1 MKPSKR
7 LAHRV
12 IEGQAFILETQEK
25 RLHSLNPAAS
35 RIWKLMG
42 QGLPEADIVAAL
54 CSEFEV
60 DEAMARRDTRAFFS
74 RLEEMR
80 LVEAS

>member
-12 IEGQAFILETQEK
+12 IEGQAFILETKEK

-35 RIWKLMG
+35 RIWRLLG
-42 QGLPEADIVAAL
+42 DGAAEGAIVSAL
-54 CSEFEV
+54 CEEFEV
-60 DEAMARRDTRAFFS
+60 DAAKARSDVSVFLTK
-74 RLEEMR
+74 LKDMR
-80 LVEAS
+80 LVEA